1 LPKAPR
7 HTPPARA
14 GLAPVLVDS
23 GVWIALAS
31 AGDQHHAAADAAMHA
46 AVGTRTTLLTTSLI
60 LAEVHRFLLFHAGI
74 RPAALMLERI
84 DASPSVTV
92 VFPDAG
98 HDAAARRWL
107 ARFADQ
113 RITYTDAVSFAVMQS
128 HRCAAA
134 LSFDHDFVVAGFA
147 IRP

>member
-1 LPKAPR
+1 MQG
-7 HTPPARA
+7 TP
-14 GLAPVLVDS
+14 
-23 GVWIALAS
+23 
-31 AGDQHHAAADAAMHA
+31 
-46 AVGTRTTLLTTSLI
+46 LLTTSLI
-60 LAEVHRFLLFHAGI
+60 LAEVHRFLLFRAGI

-98 HDAAARRWL
+98 HDAVARHWL
-107 ARFADQ
+107 ARLADQ

-128 HRCAAA
+128 HRCIAA

-147 IRP
+147 VQP

>member
-1 LPKAPR
+1 MR
-7 HTPPARA
+7 T
-14 GLAPVLVDS
+14 
-23 GVWIALAS
+23 
-31 AGDQHHAAADAAMHA
+31 
-46 AVGTRTTLLTTSLI
+46 AVGAGTPLLTTSLI
-60 LAEVHRFLLFHAGI
+60 LAEVHRFLLFQAGI

-84 DASPSVTV
+84 DASPSVRV
-92 VFPDAG
+92 VFPDSA

-107 ARFADQ
+107 ARLADQ

-134 LSFDHDFVVAGFA
+134 LSFDHDFTVAGFA

>member
-1 LPKAPR
+1 MPKPPR
-7 HTPPARA
+7 PTLRVV
-14 GLAPVLVDS
+14 GRAPVLVDS

-31 AGDQHHAAADAAMHA
+31 ARDQHHAAADAALRA
-46 AVGTRTTLLTTSLI
+46 AIAARTPLLTTGLI

-92 VFPDAG
+92 MYPDAA
-98 HDAAARRWL
+98 HHAAARAWL
-107 ARFADQ
+107 ARLADQ
-113 RITYTDAVSFAVMQS
+113 RITYTDAVSFAVMRS

-134 LSFDHDFVVAGFA
+134 LSFDHDFATAGFTL
-147 IRP
+147 RP